1 MNTWQPF
8 DTYLE
13 NLKSFKSQYESVPG
27 VISISDDNWDGSS
40 FIVMMDNTKFDASS
54 IPNTYKGFDIF
65 VVDVYGEVKTYQG
78 IIEDAKEKYP
88 ELKEN
93 DSPLAIFNS
102 RLRSLGEVIKNYEL
116 RLKESVT

>member
-1 MNTWQPF
+1 MKQWQPF
-8 DTYLE
+8 DIYLE

-40 FIVMMDNTKFDASS
+40 FIVMTDNTKFNVNS
-54 IPNTYKGFDIF
+54 IPQTYKGLDIF

-78 IIEDAKEKYP
+78 IIDDAKEKYP

-93 DSPLAIFNS
+93 DSALAIFNS
-102 RLRSLGEVIKNYEL
+102 RMNMLNEIIKNYESG
-116 RLKESVT
+116 LKESVT